1 MNIPFAPLALPWH
14 IVAAVIYFALLAWV
28 IRIAPW
34 ATLRDST
41 QQHVYLGVCVLLM
54 VLWLIKT
61 PILPGLEYH
70 YLGATLLTLMFGWPL
85 AFIAMSVVI
94 AGAVING
101 SIDWM
106 SYPLNVLVMGAAPIA
121 VAHTVWRTTERYLP
135 PNFFIFIFVTA
146 YWGAALASAVAV
158 LTGATVLGL
167 AGVYTVTQLTDKYL
181 PLLLLL
187 VVPEGFIT
195 GTLITMMV
203 VFRPEWVA
211 GFDDKRYIKGR

>member
-1 MNIPFAPLALPWH
+1 
-14 IVAAVIYFALLAWV
+14 
-28 IRIAPW
+28 
-34 ATLRDST
+34 
-41 QQHVYLGVCVLLM
+41 LLM

-85 AFIAMSVVI
+85 AFVAMSVVI

-106 SYPLNVLVMGAAPIA
+106 SYPLNVLVMGVAPIA
-121 VAHTVWRTTERYLP
+121 VAHAVWRTTERFLP

-167 AGVYTVTQLTDKYL
+167 AGVYTITQLTDKYL

-211 GFDDKRYIKGR
+211 SFDDKRYINGR